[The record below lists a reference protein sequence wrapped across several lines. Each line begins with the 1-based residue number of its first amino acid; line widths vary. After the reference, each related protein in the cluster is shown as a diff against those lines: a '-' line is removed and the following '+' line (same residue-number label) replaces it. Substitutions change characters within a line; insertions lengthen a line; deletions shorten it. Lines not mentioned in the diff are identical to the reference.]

1 MNFTKFKLKGLL
13 SIAMLVGILTTS
25 MGIESLAFSKDS
37 IKLSDKQVEKIKHD
51 LDEKNIEEYKQARF
65 IEKIKENKELDS
77 SKYLKNNNFELTVDL
92 YNNEKE
98 SYLKTF
104 EDGSYIS
111 IEVEDASPSELKLR
125 GLTYNGKKIT
135 GSNGAA
141 TQTYYIDTRPHKNN
155 SKYTV
160 LTKAYASQPVWVE
173 GYAKFHYFGNQWVQL
188 WNQSGGVRSK
198 IKNNKLTVS
207 LY

>member
-141 TQTYYIDTRPHKNN
+141 TQTYYIDTRPHKNRDIILICIYIYPIMN
-155 SKYTV
+155 KD
-160 LTKAYASQPVWVE
+160 KNERE
-173 GYAKFHYFGNQWVQL
+173 GFSIPTPPPSPDQ
-188 WNQSGGVRSK
+188 
-198 IKNNKLTVS
+198 NKQ
-207 LY
+207 

>member
-1 MNFTKFKLKGLL
+1 MT
-13 SIAMLVGILTTS
+13 
-25 MGIESLAFSKDS
+25 
-37 IKLSDKQVEKIKHD
+37 
-51 LDEKNIEEYKQARF
+51 
-65 IEKIKENKELDS
+65 
-77 SKYLKNNNFELTVDL
+77 
-92 YNNEKE
+92 NNEKE

-198 IKNNKLTVS
+198 IKNNKLTVP